1 MIFFAHRMK
10 GTGMGASRYRLSEL
24 CFSVIFL
31 VVPYLALAS
40 SPGWYKLAATLL
52 GSGEEETSFLLCL
65 CLSVKN
71 VF

>member
-1 MIFFAHRMK
+1 MK

-52 GSGEEETSFLLCL
+52 GVSKSGEEEMSFLLCL

>member
-1 MIFFAHRMK
+1 MK

-65 CLSVKN
+65 CLSVKS